1 MKSDIFFLLLEY
13 IYTDEVNL
21 NTTTALDLLKASDEY
36 LIPRLKHICEL
47 FLIQHINEL
56 DIVPLINLSEKHEAH
71 LLKKLAMK

>member
-1 MKSDIFFLLLEY
+1 MYILLVLLEY

-21 NTTTALDLLKASDEY
+21 NCSTSLELLKAADEY

-56 DIVPLINLSEKHEAH
+56 DIIPIINLSEKHEAH
-71 LLKKLAMK
+71 LLKKIAMK